1 MNNLQLKLRKQ
12 VNFTPLVEI
21 DNKIVKLK
29 KNEFGNLTTHYQT
42 EKQEVEI
49 KIYTLPNELGYKHW
63 FLMSVLFYIVSIFGI
78 FDKWYSK
85 NYYSLEYN
93 GKIKLSENTVLDLT
107 MQKPADNSKAISV
120 REGNFE
126 DNETNIYKYNE
137 KIKKR
142 RRLLI
147 GLKIASWAL
156 IAVGVVLY
164 FVFK

>member
-1 MNNLQLKLRKQ
+1 MNNLQLKIRKQ
-12 VNFTPLVEI
+12 FAFKPIVEI
-21 DNKIVKLK
+21 NNKIVKLK
-29 KNEFGNLTTHYQT
+29 KNEFGNLTTNYQS
-42 EKQEVEI
+42 EKQEVEV
-49 KIYTLPNELGYKHW
+49 KIYTLPNELSYKYW

-78 FDKWYSK
+78 FDLPYNK
-85 NYYSLEYN
+85 NYYSLEYK
-93 GKIKLSENTVLDLT
+93 GKIKLTENTILDLT
-107 MQKPADNSKAISV
+107 MEKPADNAKAISV

-126 DNETNIYKYNE
+126 DNETNVYKYDL

-147 GLKIASWAL
+147 GLKIASWVL